1 MASDVTLLTEPEVK
15 LIDSMATDLSVTRSA
30 QVSVKGENKPETD
43 MPRLINYLMSAR
55 HGSPFEHATFT
66 WFVKA
71 PIFVFREFHRHRIA
85 SYNEM
90 SGRYTQ
96 LLPEF
101 YIPAGDRP
109 LINVGTSARPEF
121 APGDEEMYYDMQES
135 VLEAYVTA
143 WSAYQNMLELG
154 IANEVAR
161 IVLPVG
167 IMSQMYVTM
176 NARAL
181 MNFLSLRIDHP
192 EAATRSRP
200 QYEIQQVAKQMEEDF
215 KKLMPHT
222 WEAWHNNGRVAP

>member
-1 MASDVTLLTEPEVK
+1 MTDSLEILDDVEVK
-15 LIDSMATDLSVTRSA
+15 LIDAMASDLSVTRSA

-43 MPRLINYLMSAR
+43 TPRLINYLMSAR

-101 YIPAGDRP
+101 YIPGPERP
-109 LINVGTSARPEF
+109 LVNKGGSARPEF
-121 APGDEEMYYDMQES
+121 IPGTESQYDLMVDHVSE
-135 VLEAYVTA
+135 VYEIA
-143 WSAYQNMLELG
+143 WENYEILLASG

-192 EAATRSRP
+192 EAAVRSRP
-200 QYEIQQVAKQMEEDF
+200 QREIQMVAEKMEEDF
-215 KKLMPHT
+215 KAQMPHT
-222 WEAWHNNGRVAP
+222 WEAWHSNGRVAP

>member
-1 MASDVTLLTEPEVK
+1 MASDVIFLTEPDVK
-15 LIDSMATDLSVTRSA
+15 IIDSMASDLSVTRSA

-43 MPRLINYLMSAR
+43 TPRLINYLMSAR

-101 YIPAGDRP
+101 YIPSEERP
-109 LINVGTSARPEF
+109 LVNVGTSARPEF
-121 APGDEEMYYDMQES
+121 
-135 VLEAYVTA
+135 EAGSAEQWMKSTVMMADVYEYA
-143 WSAYQNMLELG
+143 WDVYQSLLDQG
-154 IANEVAR
+154 VANEMAR
-161 IVLPVG
+161 VVLPVG

-192 EAATRSRP
+192 ESAVRSRP
-200 QYEIQQVAKQMEEDF
+200 QYEIQQVAQKMEEDF
-215 KKLMPHT
+215 KNLMPHT
-222 WEAWHNNGRVAP
+222 WEAWNSNGRVAP

>member
-1 MASDVTLLTEPEVK
+1 MTELRILDAPEVK

-43 MPRLINYLMSAR
+43 TPRLINYLMSAR

-96 LLPEF
+96 LVPEF
-101 YIPAGDRP
+101 YIPDSSRP
-109 LINVGTSARPEF
+109 LVNIGTSARPEF
-121 APGDEEMYYDMQES
+121 APGTESQYDLMVDS
-135 VLEAYVTA
+135 VMDVYEIAWENYEIMLEA
-143 WSAYQNMLELG
+143 G

-167 IMSQMYVTM
+167 IYSQMYVTM

-192 EAATRSRP
+192 DSAVRSRP
-200 QYEIQQVAKQMEEDF
+200 QLEIQKVADQLEADF
-215 KKLMPHT
+215 KRLMPHT
-222 WEAWHNNGRVAP
+222 WQAWNDNGRVAP